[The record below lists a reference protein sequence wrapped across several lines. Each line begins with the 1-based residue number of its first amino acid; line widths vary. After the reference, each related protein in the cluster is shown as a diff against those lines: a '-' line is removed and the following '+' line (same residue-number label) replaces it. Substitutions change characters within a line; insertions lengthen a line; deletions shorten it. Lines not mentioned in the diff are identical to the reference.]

1 MDIAGG
7 AAAQGRYGSV
17 DLPGCQRL
25 RWVSWPSRLVG
36 EAGCRMVGTSG
47 VSGIRRAT
55 SVFFKVTHRSE
66 GYLRFLKGV
75 VMNVVIWVLQVL
87 LALAFL
93 VAGVTKLSQPRQKLA
108 ASMGWVED
116 FSDTGV
122 RIIGALEMLAGVAL
136 LPPATGVATVL
147 VPLAAVGLA
156 LLMVGA
162 AATHRRRGEL
172 PMIGINAV
180 LLLLAVVVAWA
191 RFGPYPL

>member
-1 MDIAGG
+1 MDVA
-7 AAAQGRYGSV
+7 V
-17 DLPGCQRL
+17 
-25 RWVSWPSRLVG
+25 
-36 EAGCRMVGTSG
+36 
-47 VSGIRRAT
+47 
-55 SVFFKVTHRSE
+55 
-66 GYLRFLKGV
+66 
-75 VMNVVIWVLQVL
+75 WVLQVL

-93 VAGVTKLSQPRQKLA
+93 LAGVMKSTQPRQKLA
-108 ASMGWVED
+108 TNMGWVED
-116 FSDTGV
+116 FSDNTVRTIGV
-122 RIIGALEMLAGVAL
+122 LELLAGIGLL
-136 LPPATGVATVL
+136 LPAVTGVATVL

>member
-1 MDIAGG
+1 
-7 AAAQGRYGSV
+7 
-17 DLPGCQRL
+17 L
-25 RWVSWPSRLVG
+25 
-36 EAGCRMVGTSG
+36 
-47 VSGIRRAT
+47 
-55 SVFFKVTHRSE
+55 FKVTYGSE
-66 GYLRFLKGV
+66 GYLRFREGV
-75 VMNVVIWVLQVL
+75 VMNVVVWVLQVL

-93 VAGVTKLSQPRQKLA
+93 LAGVTKVSQPRRKLA

-122 RIIGALEMLAGVAL
+122 RTIGALEILAGLAL
-136 LPPATGVATVL
+136 LVPAATGVAIVL

-156 LLMVGA
+156 VLMVGA

-180 LLLLAVVVAWA
+180 LLALAVVVAWA